1 MGNQDQTE
9 KMLLDFN
16 DEFAEVFSVLVFKN
30 KIKIDPNRL
39 QDAATEYHHFE
50 KGNPKELRRD
60 IVKRYDGARLGFIL
74 LGIENQSDVDTL
86 MPIRLM
92 GYNWTRYRYQA
103 SQANTRPPER
113 MLEPV
118 FAHVINFSY
127 KKKWDWPLALKD
139 IVQVPNELEEFFQ
152 DYKITVTNVAWLT
165 PEDRSLLTGDFRI
178 LADTLCAVRET
189 GEIPGSTQTIRHLEE
204 LLATLAAITHRQY
217 TIPQLTDT
225 TTQGDMTMDDVFAQ
239 WEQKF
244 IDQGYEQGQKEGF
257 ENGQNSSAVRACQRF
272 GKSEDETMHYLMLEY
287 GMTKD
292 DARTT
297 TKQYWMQ

>member
-1 MGNQDQTE
+1 
-9 KMLLDFN
+9 
-16 DEFAEVFSVLVFKN
+16 
-30 KIKIDPNRL
+30 
-39 QDAATEYHHFE
+39 
-50 KGNPKELRRD
+50 
-60 IVKRYDGARLGFIL
+60 
-74 LGIENQSDVDTL
+74 
-86 MPIRLM
+86 
-92 GYNWTRYRYQA
+92 
-103 SQANTRPPER
+103 

-165 PEDRSLLTGDFRI
+165 PEERSLLTGDFRI

-189 GEIPGSTQTIRHLEE
+189 GEIPSHTQTIRHLEE

-244 IDQGYEQGQKEGF
+244 IEQGQKEGF
-257 ENGQNSSAVRACQRF
+257 ENGQNSSAVRACQDF
-272 GKSEDETMHYLMLEY
+272 GKTKDETIAYLIQKY
-287 GMTKD
+287 GMTRD
-292 DARTT
+292 NARATT
-297 TKQYWMQ
+297 QQYWVQ